1 MQRWIADLA
10 RRIGREGAVNVTAAV
25 NVAQDGGSTRA
36 RRRQRVVQRDGT
48 TTVTTESD
56 VDPKEHDD
64 EPGP

>member
-25 NVAQDGGSTRA
+25 NVAQDGGSTRV